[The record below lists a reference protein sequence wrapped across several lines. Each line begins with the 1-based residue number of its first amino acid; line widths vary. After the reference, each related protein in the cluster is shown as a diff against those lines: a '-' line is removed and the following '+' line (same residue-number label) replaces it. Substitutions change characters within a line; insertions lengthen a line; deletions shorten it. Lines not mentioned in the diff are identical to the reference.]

1 MANHAPRAIASSCG
15 QRGSSFI
22 GRSITWPPREAQCRK
37 RGSNATSAQRR
48 YMLSSSC
55 SRTPLACCAS
65 LSSTSTREL
74 ARPAAVQPRI
84 QHLLTR
90 LTFCYSAFWGA
101 TIDVAAAK
109 REGLRPELLD
119 RLRNSSRIL
128 LTWVS
133 LPGMKQSVSALISQ
147 IESLLEGGAPPPL
160 PQPSGPPFTNPGG
173 AAFDPSLWQ
182 RQTGYH
188 PAPHTQPMQLQHSLS
203 NSLGAYGMLPQPKL
217 EDASSIFGAPPM
229 MMQHHHTLQGFQ
241 DPSFTAAPAAHQPNG
256 ELYFSLPPWTIW

>member
-1 MANHAPRAIASSCG
+1 M
-15 QRGSSFI
+15 
-22 GRSITWPPREAQCRK
+22 
-37 RGSNATSAQRR
+37 
-48 YMLSSSC
+48 
-55 SRTPLACCAS
+55 
-65 LSSTSTREL
+65 
-74 ARPAAVQPRI
+74 
-84 QHLLTR
+84 LTR
-90 LTFCYSAFWGA
+90 STFYGSAFWGA

-188 PAPHTQPMQLQHSLS
+188 PAPHTQPMQLQHSLQTG
-203 NSLGAYGMLPQPKL
+203 LGAYGMLPQPKL